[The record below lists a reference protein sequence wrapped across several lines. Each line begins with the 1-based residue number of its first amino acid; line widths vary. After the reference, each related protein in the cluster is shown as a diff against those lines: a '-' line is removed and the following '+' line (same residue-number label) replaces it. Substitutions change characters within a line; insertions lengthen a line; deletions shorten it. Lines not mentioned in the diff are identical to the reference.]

1 MAVKYHKV
9 YRSLVEAVSDG
20 RLEEPFGQAGF
31 RRACPGFADGT
42 YRAFL
47 WKHSGAGGIETGASG
62 ETLLLERTSPG
73 KFKLVRP
80 FKDDF

>member
-1 MAVKYHKV
+1 MAMKYHKV

-20 RLEEPFGQAGF
+20 RLKEPFGQAGF
-31 RRACPGFADGT
+31 RQACPGFADGT

-47 WKHSGAGGIETGASG
+47 WKHSGAGGSETGGSRD
-62 ETLLLERTSPG
+62 TLLLKRTSPG

-80 FKDDF
+80 FKYDF